1 VEQQGFSLIWT
12 DDRGGG
18 ISRPPWNWQPKFYI
32 LEYMKQILIEID
44 DELIEKLEKV
54 APSRSRRRSEF
65 VRNAIRQA
73 IWDLQERE
81 TAEAY
86 RQQPD
91 SNHDAYLDSSVW
103 EPPPKRRVRRQRK

>member
-1 VEQQGFSLIWT
+1 
-12 DDRGGG
+12 
-18 ISRPPWNWQPKFYI
+18 
-32 LEYMKQILIEID
+32 MKQILIEVD
-44 DELIEKLEKV
+44 DDLAEKLEQV

-65 VRNAIRQA
+65 VRHAIRQA

-91 SNHDAYLDSSVW
+91 SDREAYIDSSVW
-103 EPPPKRRVRRQRK
+103 EPQPRRRRK